1 MLKEECKK
9 YFDEVVDILQNECS
23 PQDLEEIK
31 KRFAATKGIH
41 KFENNY
47 IYIITKD
54 KLTKVD
60 KCSSIIEETVHNDDN
75 YTIYYPNQT
84 NANFFKQYIYDK
96 IIQRKLSLGV

>member
-54 KLTKVD
+54 KLTKVLLA
-60 KCSSIIEETVHNDDN
+60 KYQI
-75 YTIYYPNQT
+75 
-84 NANFFKQYIYDK
+84 
-96 IIQRKLSLGV
+96 